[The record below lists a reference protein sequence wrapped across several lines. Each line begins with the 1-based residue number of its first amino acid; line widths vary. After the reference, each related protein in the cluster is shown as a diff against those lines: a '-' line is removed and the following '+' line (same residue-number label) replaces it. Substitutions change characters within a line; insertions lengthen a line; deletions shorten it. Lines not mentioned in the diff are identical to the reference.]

1 MSVPSRR
8 CALRSSGTSLV
19 EVLVS
24 IVLLG
29 LSATLTVRVLSGAA
43 RSLDEA
49 EVGFREMV
57 RLAEFGADSPP
68 PPDP

>member
-1 MSVPSRR
+1 MPAPFRR
-8 CALRSSGTSLV
+8 CSLGKSGTSLV

-43 RSLDEA
+43 RSLDQA

-57 RLAEFGADSPP
+57 RLPELGEDSLPR
-68 PPDP
+68 PDP